1 MVGLYSYDTI
11 AAKRKSI
18 EMKRKT
24 CKKKC
29 SNGRTRQGKFINGFF
44 RKTAKRK

>member
-18 EMKRKT
+18 ATEGQD
-24 CKKKC
+24 KKNL
-29 SNGRTRQGKFINGFF
+29 SMDFLERQQRENK
-44 RKTAKRK
+44 